1 MDEKSLRGWSGSA
14 SRAAPG
20 PCTRCSEGAMRGDSL
35 SEDPRDIEALQE
47 IQRREEGDGLPDG
60 VRLRDR
66 ALRATTR
73 GEAVTRHG

>member
-1 MDEKSLRGWSGSA
+1 
-14 SRAAPG
+14 
-20 PCTRCSEGAMRGDSL
+20 MRGDSL

-73 GEAVTRHG
+73 GEADTRHG